1 MTKLIEMQ
9 NCISVWVKIYPGG
22 GTDAVNALVHFC
34 FMHLNLHKIY
44 LYVFESN
51 QRAVNCYKK
60 AGFTIEGKM
69 SEHHFAKGKY
79 EDVLIMGRVRSL

>member
-1 MTKLIEMQ
+1 MQ

-60 AGFTIEGKM
+60 AGFAIEGKM
-69 SEHHFAKGKY
+69 LEHHFAKGKY
-79 EDVLIMGRVRSL
+79 EDVLVMGRVRSL